1 MRDGQKRLVGRAV
14 SLCAM
19 ACLGGALG
27 LTLAPAEAA
36 AQGKP
41 QPAAMSD
48 AEKKKAAIAAF
59 KSAQK
64 EFAAGD
70 YAAALPHYQEAEAT
84 IPGARPKYQIAQCF
98 DKLGRTE
105 EAVAAYRVFIDS
117 NPDKKKYAAEIEE
130 AGKRVAALEA
140 TLPAKVTVKVT
151 PPSAQG
157 VAIKVDG
164 QPAEGTELS
173 LAAGEHTV
181 EVSAEGMKPKS
192 ETITVKANEK
202 RDLNVALEQAAASP
216 TPTPTPTPDPE
227 GEGEDDGPSNI
238 PAYVTLGIAGA
249 GVVLGTVFGV
259 QALTA
264 QSDFDEM
271 PTVDNADK
279 AERNALIAD
288 MSFGVALTFG
298 ITGAVLLISNLTGGE
313 PEEDDAAEEAS
324 LVPEVIPYGGTK
336 GGGAAAKWTF

>member
-27 LTLAPAEAA
+27 LTLAPADAA
-36 AQGKP
+36 AQGR
-41 QPAAMSD
+41 PAPMTPKQKEAV
-48 AEKKKAAIAAF
+48 AAF
-59 KSAQK
+59 KAAQK

-70 YAAALPHYQEAEAT
+70 YAAALPHYQEAEET
-84 IPGARPKYQIAQCF
+84 IPGARPKYQIAQCL
-98 DKLGRTE
+98 DKLGRTD

-117 NPDKKKYAAEIEE
+117 NPDKTKYAAEIEE

-151 PPSAQG
+151 PPGAQG

-202 RDLNVALEQAAASP
+202 RDLNVALEKAAA
-216 TPTPTPTPDPE
+216 TPTPTPPPTPDPD
-227 GEGEDDGPSNI
+227 GEGEDEGPSNI

-313 PEEDDAAEEAS
+313 PEEADAAEEAS

>member
-1 MRDGQKRLVGRAV
+1 MRDGQTRLVGRAV

-27 LTLAPAEAA
+27 VTLAPADAA
-36 AQGKP
+36 AQGKA
-41 QPAAMSD
+41 QPTAMSA
-48 AEKKKAAIAAF
+48 AEKRKAAIAAF
-59 KSAQK
+59 KAAQK

-70 YAAALPHYQEAEAT
+70 YASALPHYQEAEAT

-105 EAVAAYRVFIDS
+105 EAVEAYRVFIDS
-117 NPDKKKYAAEIEE
+117 NPAKKKYAEEIET

-151 PPSAQG
+151 PPGAQG
-157 VAIKVDG
+157 VAIVVDG
-164 QPAEGTELS
+164 KPAEGTELS
-173 LAAGEHTV
+173 LAAGQHTV
-181 EVSAEGMKPKS
+181 EVSAEGMKTKT
-192 ETITVKANEK
+192 ETVTVKANEK
-202 RDLNVALEQAAASP
+202 RDLQVTLEKAAASP
-216 TPTPTPTPDPE
+216 TPTPTPTPDPAD
-227 GEGEDDGPSNI
+227 GEGADDGPSNI

-264 QSDFDEM
+264 QSDFDEE

-313 PEEDDAAEEAS
+313 AEEEAADEAT

>member
-27 LTLAPAEAA
+27 LTLAPADAA
-36 AQGKP
+36 AQGR
-41 QPAAMSD
+41 PAPMTPKQKEAV
-48 AEKKKAAIAAF
+48 AAF
-59 KSAQK
+59 KAAQK

-70 YAAALPHYQEAEAT
+70 YAAALPHYQEAEET
-84 IPGARPKYQIAQCF
+84 IPGARPKYQIAQCL
-98 DKLGRTE
+98 DKLGRTD

-117 NPDKKKYAAEIEE
+117 NPDKTKYAAEIEE

-151 PPSAQG
+151 PPGAQG

-202 RDLNVALEQAAASP
+202 RDLNVALEKAAATP
-216 TPTPTPTPDPE
+216 TPTPTPTPDPD
-227 GEGEDDGPSNI
+227 GEGEDEGPSNI

-313 PEEDDAAEEAS
+313 PEEADAAEEAS

>member
-27 LTLAPAEAA
+27 VTLAPADAA

-41 QPAAMSD
+41 KPAAMSD

-59 KSAQK
+59 KAAQK

-105 EAVAAYRVFIDS
+105 EAVEAYRIFIDS
-117 NPDKKKYAAEIEE
+117 NPDKKKYAEEIEE

-151 PPSAQG
+151 PPGAQG

-164 QPAEGTELS
+164 KPAEGTELS
-173 LAAGEHTV
+173 LAAGQHTV
-181 EVSAEGMKPKS
+181 EVSAEGMKPKT

-202 RDLNVALEQAAASP
+202 RDLNVTLEKAAAA
-216 TPTPTPTPDPE
+216 TPTPTPAPDPGA

-259 QALTA
+259 QALSA
-264 QSDFDEM
+264 QSDFDEE

-313 PEEDDAAEEAS
+313 AEEEAADEAS
-324 LVPEVIPYGGTK
+324 IVPEVIPYGGTK